1 MVTTWASYGARPE
14 AQRNGSSSRSL
25 LRAARSNHGRASRIH
40 ELLCQADGRAGGE
53 RGNGPIGSIRP
64 PRAGHP
70 SGARSTRRCRSPLS
84 PTDEA
89 AVTASSKQKSART
102 RRAYWLDVR
111 HFMRMIGITTVD
123 ELRQADHK
131 AVIAWER
138 YMRETEHTAASTI
151 RRRLAAL
158 SSLFKHLVRHGHA
171 ARNPVGEVERPAI
184 NRDEGATLAFSKAQA
199 REIFDA
205 PRDDAIADLRD
216 RAILSVGLRVGLR
229 RAEIAALKVGDLHQN
244 RGDDSLRVVRKGGRR
259 DALAINPQTAAR
271 IRAYLEA
278 AGHGGD
284 AEGAMFRPLRHNGKQ
299 DTGRRHMDPDA
310 IDRVVR
316 KYASQLGLDR
326 GYSAHSMRATFIT
339 TALENGA
346 QLEDV
351 QKAAGHRD
359 PSTTKLYDRRGY
371 NPEKAA
377 SFFAT
382 YCRSTSCLLRRK
394 LRSRRKIQGKRR

>member
-1 MVTTWASYGARPE
+1 MDARNTLPMPVTGGQVSTVAQLARIPE
-14 AQRNGSSSRSL
+14 EEIWLQ
-25 LRAARSNHGRASRIH
+25 
-40 ELLCQADGRAGGE
+40 
-53 RGNGPIGSIRP
+53 
-64 PRAGHP
+64 
-70 SGARSTRRCRSPLS
+70 
-84 PTDEA
+84 
-89 AVTASSKQKSART
+89 KQKSART
-102 RRAYWLDVR
+102 RRAYRLDVQ
-111 HFMRMIGITTVD
+111 HFMTTLGIATVD

-131 AVIAWER
+131 VVIAWER
-138 YMRETEHTAASTI
+138 YMREIEGAAASTI

-158 SSLFKHLVRHGHA
+158 SSLFRHLIDYGGA
-171 ARNPVGEVERPAI
+171 TRNPAREVARPAI
-184 NRDEGATLAFSKAQA
+184 NRQEGATLASSKLQA
-199 REIFDA
+199 RKLLDLPAEDT
-205 PRDDAIADLRD
+205 IAGLRD
-216 RAILSVGLRVGLR
+216 RAIHPVGLQVGLR

-244 RGDDSLRVVRKGGRR
+244 RGYDSLRVMRKGGRR

-278 AGHGGD
+278 AGHGAD
-284 AEGAMFRPLRHNGKQ
+284 TEGAMFRPLKHNGKRQ
-299 DTGRRHMDPDA
+299 EGRRRMDPDA
-310 IDRVVR
+310 IGRVVR
-316 KYASQLGLDR
+316 KYATALGLKR

-382 YCRSTSCLLRRK
+382 Y
-394 LRSRRKIQGKRR
+394 